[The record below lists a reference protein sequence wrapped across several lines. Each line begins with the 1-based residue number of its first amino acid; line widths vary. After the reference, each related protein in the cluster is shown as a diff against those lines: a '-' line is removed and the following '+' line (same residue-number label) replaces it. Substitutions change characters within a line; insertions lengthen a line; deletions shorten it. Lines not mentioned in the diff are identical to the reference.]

1 MSKNAK
7 TGTIY
12 TGGNEE
18 TLLIVEN
25 EMGYKHNTWA
35 TYKQWQELGFQVKK
49 GEKGTRLKF
58 FSNDQKN
65 EQGEVKKK
73 GGLKFFSVFNIA
85 QVDKIATDEATEA
98 ETPAIIKEETEKGYV
113 IAGIKHGEIT
123 PIVEMNHF
131 SIKPMDF

>member
-7 TGTIY
+7 TGTVY
-12 TGGNEE
+12 SGSNRTA
-18 TLLIVEN
+18 LLIQED
-25 EMGYKHNTWA
+25 EKGYRHDTWA

-73 GGLKFFSVFNIA
+73 GGLKFFMVFNIA
-85 QVDKIATDEATEA
+85 QVDKI
-98 ETPAIIKEETEKGYV
+98 EKTKQNSRENYV
-113 IAGIKHGEIT
+113 IAGVKNGEIT
-123 PIVEMNHF
+123 PIAEMNHI